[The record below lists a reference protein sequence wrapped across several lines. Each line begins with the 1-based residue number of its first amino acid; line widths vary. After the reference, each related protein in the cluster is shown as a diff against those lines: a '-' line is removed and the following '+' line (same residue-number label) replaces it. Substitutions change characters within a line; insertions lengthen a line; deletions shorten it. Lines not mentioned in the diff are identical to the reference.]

1 MDGALEPPAEYAP
14 EGERHEAGTSRD
26 PMSGWRQLRYA
37 AQSLGR
43 SPGLAAALVLS
54 IALGIGSNAAVA
66 GFVRGLVSRDLPVPH
81 AERLVSLFGRAAQDG
96 YAPLPLSQLRQLQQD
111 GPFERLGAVRESRT
125 QVRIGERR
133 SMRTIAAVAGD
144 TLELLG
150 LPAARRT
157 VISHRLWTEEFDG
170 RAAEGSVLVIDG
182 TQAVV
187 GGVAPEWLTG
197 VHLDNPVDIWIAAE
211 ESPFLSG
218 DNESR
223 TWWVLGR
230 LRPGTTA
237 FDAQGTI
244 NATRSGADVIA
255 VLPYSGMRPEAAGAM
270 RRVGRLLTAAALAV
284 FVIATV
290 NVATFLLSRASA
302 RSRET
307 AVRVALGASR
317 RQLVTQLLADSA
329 VIALVGAAAGALFAL
344 WTSSVVPSLFFSED
358 ADALVFAP
366 DVTAIALATIG
377 CMAVMAACGLLPML
391 DIRHDDP
398 AAVLK
403 RENAGPSSAVRRL
416 RSGLIVVQMACC
428 CVLVIAAALLLT
440 GVRSAMRTAGSGV
453 EHTLLAALTS
463 PAGSNRPDI
472 GLQYFESVVRE
483 ARRDPGVTAAALVGT
498 APGSRGNA
506 QGFAFHRRPAS
517 FEEVTM
523 DVALFVPS
531 SLDTLVLPPIAG
543 RMFGGGDRPDTCTVV
558 LLNEE
563 AADRFFSGNA
573 VGRILIDPA
582 GQRVEI
588 VGIVRLRET
597 RDDDRPHPPTVI
609 YYGEQ
614 TGLPLDR
621 LGPASFRV
629 PSGAGEVRGY
639 LDTVVVSNEYFEA
652 AGAPL
657 LAGTAPA
664 DAVAGG
670 CRQGVVSEEAAQLYF
685 GGDAVG
691 GAVVDA
697 AGVRTEIVGVARSSP
712 LRGTARAA
720 LPALFLPAAQDFGLL
735 PVTRELASRVTML
748 VRTSASADDALEDLR
763 RRLEA
768 VTGGGAPPVLTT
780 LEAHLIRTGFAADRI
795 ALLLVSV
802 SAAIGLTLG
811 MFGLYGAMSEAGRRR
826 RREFAVRVALGAR
839 GAHLVGQVLGDGLR
853 LAAAGLTVGMVAA
866 LPVKQWMG
874 VMTRDA
880 GLPPWIWIATPL
892 VLLLAVAIASIV
904 PARRAVAVNPL
915 GIMRDE

>member
-1 MDGALEPPAEYAP
+1 M
-14 EGERHEAGTSRD
+14 T
-26 PMSGWRQLRYA
+26 GWRQLRYA

-81 AERLVSLFGRAAQDG
+81 ADRLVSLFGRTAQDG
-96 YAPLPLSQLRQLQQD
+96 YAPLPLTQLRQLLQD

-125 QVRIGERR
+125 QVLVGERR

-144 TLELLG
+144 TLDLLG
-150 LPAARRT
+150 LPPDRGT
-157 VISHRLWTEEFDG
+157 VISHRLWTQEFDG
-170 RAAEGSVLVIDG
+170 RAAEGTLLVIDG
-182 TQAVV
+182 TETVV
-187 GGVAPEWLTG
+187 DGVAPEWLTG
-197 VHLDNPVDIWIAAE
+197 VHLDNPVDVWIAAE
-211 ESPFLSG
+211 GSSFLSG
-218 DNESR
+218 DEESR
-223 TWWVLGR
+223 TWWMLGR
-230 LRPGTTA
+230 LRPGA
-237 FDAQGTI
+237 SVFDAQGTI

-255 VLPYSGMRPEAAGAM
+255 VLPYTGMRPEAAGAM

-329 VIALVGAAAGALFAL
+329 VIALAGAAAGALFAL
-344 WTSSVVPSLFFSED
+344 WTSSIVPSLFFSED
-358 ADALVFAP
+358 ADALVFVP
-366 DVTAIALATIG
+366 DVTAVALATIG
-377 CMAVMAACGLLPML
+377 CMVVMAACGLLPML

-403 RENAGPSSAVRRL
+403 RENAGPSTAVRRL

-428 CVLVIAAALLLT
+428 CVLVIAAVLLLT
-440 GVRSAMRTAGSGV
+440 GFRSAMRTAGSGV
-453 EHTLLAALTS
+453 ESTLLVTLTSRAGPSRPDVGLEYFEMVMREVQRDPAVTGAAL
-463 PAGSNRPDI
+463 A
-472 GLQYFESVVRE
+472 
-483 ARRDPGVTAAALVGT
+483 GT
-498 APGSRGNA
+498 APGSRENA
-506 QGFAFHRRPAS
+506 QGFRFHRRPAS
-517 FEEVTM
+517 FGEVRM
-523 DVALFVPS
+523 DVALFQPT
-531 SLDTLVLPPIAG
+531 SLDSLVLPPIAG
-543 RMFGGGDRPDTCTVV
+543 RMFGGGDRQDTCTVV
-558 LLNEE
+558 LLNQE
-563 AADRFFSGNA
+563 AADNLFTDNA
-573 VGRILIDPA
+573 VGQILIDPA
-582 GQRVEI
+582 GQQVEI
-588 VGIVRLRET
+588 VGVVRLRET
-597 RDDDRPHPPTVI
+597 PGDGRPHPPTVI

-614 TGLPLDR
+614 TGPPRGR
-621 LGPASFRV
+621 LGPASFKI
-629 PSGAGEVRGY
+629 PSGAEEVRGY
-639 LDTVVVSNEYFEA
+639 LDTLVVSNEYFDL
-652 AGAPL
+652 AGAAL
-657 LAGTAPA
+657 VAGTSPA
-664 DAVAGG
+664 EADGASG
-670 CRQGVVSEEAAQLYF
+670 CRRGVVSEEAAQLYF

-691 GAVVDA
+691 GAAIDA

-720 LPALFLPAAQDFGLL
+720 QPALFLPVAQDFSLL
-735 PVTRELASRVTML
+735 PVTRELTSRATML
-748 VRTSASADDALEDLR
+748 VRTSGAADDAVEDLQ

-780 LEAHLIRTGFAADRI
+780 LGAHLIRTGFAADRI

-839 GAHLVGQVLGDGLR
+839 GAHLVAQVLGDGLR
-853 LAAAGLTVGMVAA
+853 LAAAGLAVGMLAA
-866 LPVKQWMG
+866 LPVKHWMG

-880 GLPPWIWIATPL
+880 ALPPWIWVATPL